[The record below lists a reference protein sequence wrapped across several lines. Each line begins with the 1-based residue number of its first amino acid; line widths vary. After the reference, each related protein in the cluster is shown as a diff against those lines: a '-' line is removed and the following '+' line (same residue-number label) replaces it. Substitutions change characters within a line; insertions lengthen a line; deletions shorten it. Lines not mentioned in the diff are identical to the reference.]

1 MSGGRG
7 RGRGGYK
14 PPTGAQL
21 MLQRSAQES
30 GLDER
35 NLKSIQDL
43 TKPTLFPD
51 HLWHSSE
58 GQKRGAMA
66 DAVVS
71 EQQQLAGINAPV
83 VPIVQPKRT
92 PSEIYK
98 IRKAREFQHHMH
110 LSPFYLRPSLE
121 VDVVRHV
128 APSNKRARTEM
139 TKACDKTVMEHLGTV
154 ATPRFVPPELLMPK
168 GPPKRAGKS
177 ANGGA
182 IGPGGVLLDDDMEEK
197 GEGEEGGEDAD
208 EYLEPEEDEDE
219 GEDYAKDYY
228 ASDNDSDGGGGDGD
242 GEPTF

>member
-35 NLKSIQDL
+35 NLKTIQDL

-58 GQKRGAMA
+58 GTTTKPSP
-66 DAVVS
+66 VVS

-83 VPIVQPKRT
+83 IPIVQPKRT
-92 PSEIYK
+92 ASEIYK

-121 VDVVRHV
+121 VDVVRHM
-128 APSNKRARTEM
+128 ANNKRARTE
-139 TKACDKTVMEHLGTV
+139 TAKACDKAVMEHLGTV

-168 GPPKRAGKS
+168 GPPKRSGKS
-177 ANGGA
+177 ANGAAGA
-182 IGPGGVLLDDDMEEK
+182 VLLDDDMEEK
-197 GEGEEGGEDAD
+197 GEGEEDGEDVD

-228 ASDNDSDGGGGDGD
+228 ASDNDSDGGGDGD